1 MRVFFDTNVLIAAF
15 VARGTCSDLFDY
27 CLTEYT
33 ICISQRVL
41 DEFSDRLIK
50 KFGFTRANVEQAVS
64 FIIGNAVVLPFGPL
78 LSPICRDPDDDHILA
93 AAVSGK
99 VQCVVTGDEDL
110 LVLKKIQKIPII
122 KPSEFWKFEKGR
134 RKNN

>member
-1 MRVFFDTNVLIAAF
+1 MKVFFDTNVLIAAF

-27 CLTEYT
+27 CLSEHT
-33 ICISQRVL
+33 ICISQGVL
-41 DEFSDRLIK
+41 DEFSDRLIN
-50 KFGFTRANVEQAVS
+50 KFGFTRINVEQAVS
-64 FIIGNAVVLPFGPL
+64 FVKGNVLVLSCDPL
-78 LSPICRDPDDDHILA
+78 SSRICRDPDDDNVLA

-110 LVLKKIQKIPII
+110 LVLKRIQKIPII